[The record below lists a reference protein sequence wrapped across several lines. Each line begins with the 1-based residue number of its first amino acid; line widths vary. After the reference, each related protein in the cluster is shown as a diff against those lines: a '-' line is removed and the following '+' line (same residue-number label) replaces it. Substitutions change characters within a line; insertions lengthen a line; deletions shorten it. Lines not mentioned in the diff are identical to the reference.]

1 VLALFLVAASV
12 GMSNLAA
19 SIAIGVS
26 GVDARTRLRVGLVFG
41 AFEAGMPVLGLLIGE
56 QTAASLG
63 HAARWVGAGLL
74 IAVGLYALASAAR
87 AGRPAQA
94 DESSQVQAQAHGQ
107 VRRPAHAGARVQ
119 EHEHGQAGGP
129 AHGEPGRSGAASS
142 ATGPAAARG
151 ARSTGRVQ
159 PPRMIHLLVS
169 GLALSLDN
177 LVVGFALGTYH
188 TSIALGVIV
197 IGAVSVA
204 LSLVGLELG
213 AGIGNWAGRR
223 GEQLAGVMLISVG
236 IAIASGALS

>member
-63 HAARWVGAGLL
+63 HTARWVGAGLL
-74 IAVGLYALASAAR
+74 IAVGLYTLASAAR

-94 DESSQVQAQAHGQ
+94 DLQAHEQ
-107 VRRPAHAGARVQ
+107 VRGPAHAGASAQ
-119 EHEHGQAGGP
+119 KHEHGQAQVQ
-129 AHGEPGRSGAASS
+129 AHGRPGRPGDASS
-142 ATGPAAARG
+142 TSGPAAQG
-151 ARSTGRVQ
+151 AGSTRQVR

-188 TSIALGVIV
+188 TSIALGVVV

-204 LSLVGLELG
+204 MSLVGLELG